1 MPLVINKSLVF
12 LAHKVHTA
20 WFTIR
25 IKRIL
30 AIFNPPGNNKTI
42 HLQLLYYVLKY
53 IILSIIMQENRI
65 TKIKFCQLSQIKII
79 QLLNVIRLLCV
90 CSCFLFCA
98 KKTRGGPFT
107 KRSPSLICTF
117 LIRKTFQK
125 MYDMLSD
132 TSHVCYSK
140 HRYSSIYRKNARE
153 SGYWQLY
160 FGGRVVAYRQGVT
173 LPARFR

>member
-1 MPLVINKSLVF
+1 MSFQSLFTRDNRATGCRSSVNWLRDILHDTFILTAIAYLVNRLQIS
-12 LAHKVHTA
+12 
-20 WFTIR
+20 
-25 IKRIL
+25 KRRRL
-30 AIFNPPGNNKTI
+30 PHCSVWKRGK
-42 HLQLLYYVLKY
+42 QLLSCRSATLPA
-53 IILSIIMQENRI
+53 RI
-65 TKIKFCQLSQIKII
+65 SNTRS
-79 QLLNVIRLLCV
+79 
-90 CSCFLFCA
+90 SSSA
-98 KKTRGGPFT
+98 SKKTRGGPFT